1 MLAFFLIDEDDN
13 DDEDLKSVPLINFGI
28 WGYRMCNLGKVTFLE
43 NPLLRSLYLS
53 KARKVGHHS
62 VLIKHLGVSF
72 ITDTH

>member
-13 DDEDLKSVPLINFGI
+13 DDEDLKSFPLINFEI
-28 WGYRMCNLGKVTFLE
+28 WGYVQFRKGYFWE